1 MKTIAWIEHYSVV
14 MMFIVF
20 VLIAASAY
28 WPGRKKDIES
38 HGQIP
43 FEDER

>member
-1 MKTIAWIEHYSVV
+1 MKTMAWIEHYSVV
-14 MMFIVF
+14 AMFVVF
-20 VLIAASAY
+20 TLVVAHAY
-28 WPGRKKDIES
+28 WPGHKKDIES

>member
-1 MKTIAWIEHYSVV
+1 MKTMAWIEHYSVV
-14 MMFIVF
+14 VMFVVF
-20 VLIAASAY
+20 ALIAASAY

-38 HGQIP
+38 HGRIP